1 LLDHLPQ
8 EISYVTLPKF
18 PSIQRDLAVVVNRE
32 TVAGNL
38 SSTILEVG
46 APLLK
51 SVHLFD
57 VYEGERIEAG
67 KKSLAF
73 SLTYQDTE
81 KTLTDEDVAQV
92 HDKIVKELEQKW
104 QADLRK

>member
-1 LLDHLPQ
+1 
-8 EISYVTLPKF
+8 
-18 PSIQRDLAVVVNRE
+18 
-32 TVAGNL
+32 
-38 SSTILEVG
+38 VG

-57 VYEGERIEAG
+57 VYEGDRIEAG

-73 SLTYQDTE
+73 SLTYQDPE
-81 KTLTDEDVAQV
+81 KTLTDEDVAVVQEKV
-92 HDKIVKELEQKW
+92 VKELAQKW